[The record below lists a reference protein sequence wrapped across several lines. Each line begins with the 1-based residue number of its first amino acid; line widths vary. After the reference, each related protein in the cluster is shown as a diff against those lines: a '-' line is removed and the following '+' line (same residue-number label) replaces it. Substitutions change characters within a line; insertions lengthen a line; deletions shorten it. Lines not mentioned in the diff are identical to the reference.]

1 MEVSVM
7 PKSSDEHTS
16 SGGRGSCLAISLQSV
31 ASHIRTSDGR
41 EIPFSRAILTI
52 RNICSA
58 DVIDFMPHA
67 SLGQEGGTVQ
77 DVTPAFTRSLAASIP
92 AGGSTIWD
100 VYDLLL
106 PAHPGTAS
114 KVHMFGYRAALNWQF
129 DLAAWAEYRLSST
142 AGLVQ
147 TPVARWALRWS
158 VPDPSTGAVALT
170 IEEGNG

>member
-1 MEVSVM
+1 M
-7 PKSSDEHTS
+7 PKSTDESTTS
-16 SGGRGSCLAISLQSV
+16 GVRAPCLLISLRSV
-31 ASHIRTSDGR
+31 ASKIQASDGR
-41 EIPFSRAILTI
+41 DLPFSRAILTI

-58 DVIDFMPHA
+58 EVIDFMPHA

-77 DVTPAFTRSLAASIP
+77 DVTHAFTRSLAASIP
-92 AGGSTIWD
+92 AGGSASWD

-114 KVHMFGYRAALNWQF
+114 KVHMFGYRAALNWRF

-147 TPVARWALRWS
+147 TPVTRWTLRWS